1 MNTLIETCIEGGPLT
16 EAEVRAALA
25 GADKLPQVRAMLS
38 WIEWFIAQAHQL
50 SDTRGQ
56 DARVRDEACGAAH
69 FLTKLREE
77 LMEMTR
83 AVRPQEE
90 TERK

>member
-1 MNTLIETCIEGGPLT
+1 MKALIETCIEGGPMT

-25 GADKLPQVRAMLS
+25 GTDKQPQVRAMLS
-38 WIEWFIAQAHQL
+38 WIEWYIAQSHQE

-56 DARVRDEACGAAH
+56 DARVRDEACGAANY
-69 FLTKLREE
+69 LTRLREE

-90 TERK
+90 EE